1 MSGACQAAQY
11 TTQSALWY
19 NMQRPGEREE
29 RTSASTRRAFS
40 TIVAA
45 SAVSNLTL
53 DSLPCDS
60 PPPALVSQCLPCL
73 GRHLRHMPL
82 HSAGREW
89 REGTHSLWSIAG
101 AVFWRLASAASPLI
115 GPARSGFAP
124 MDRRHG
130 AVRAPRGRR
139 AAQGALATCRGGRE
153 CTGCVEPRDEAVQCR
168 GAHKRC
174 RRPGGRR
181 RCCCC

>member
-82 HSAGREW
+82 HSAGR
-89 REGTHSLWSIAG
+89 GLAG
-101 AVFWRLASAASPLI
+101 GDAQLVVHGGRGLLALGVRRVAAHRPRPFRVRSDGSAA
-115 GPARSGFAP
+115 
-124 MDRRHG
+124 
-130 AVRAPRGRR
+130 
-139 AAQGALATCRGGRE
+139 
-153 CTGCVEPRDEAVQCR
+153 
-168 GAHKRC
+168 
-174 RRPGGRR
+174 R
-181 RCCCC
+181 RCARAERERSCAGSAGYVQRWSGMHRLCGTT